1 MGPGSPSLGGTGLL
15 ILDTERMTCCSA
27 DGVGQV
33 SVGQGV
39 AAWTLEAQ
47 LRVHLELL
55 QTNGPPVE
63 TTIGLN
69 IIISLIAV
77 FA

>member
-1 MGPGSPSLGGTGLL
+1 MSPGSPSLGGTGLL
-15 ILDTERMTCCSA
+15 ILDTGRMTCCSA

-33 SVGQGV
+33 SVGQEA

-47 LRVHLELL
+47 LRVHSELL

-63 TTIGLN
+63 TTIGLEL
-69 IIISLIAV
+69 IISLITA